1 MSKTIKQME
10 NIKEVIHGKGDVEMS
25 DIEQK
30 ECKKSY
36 YAVIPATVRY
46 DKNIMTAAKLLYGEI
61 TALCN
66 EKGYC
71 WATNE
76 YFANLYGVNKR
87 TIINWINSLAD
98 AGYIQTEIKYKEGTK
113 QIDKRKISLPDT
125 PIKKKKIKCAEPQEH
140 DYDMPSEEKF
150 TTPNVSDFTTPSEKK
165 FTTPVKEFSHT
176 SEEIFTTPS
185 EKKFTENITYK
196 NNTSNNTVNERVCS
210 KINNNNNTD
219 DDSRCFHHPRK
230 KKENFYGRYG
240 NVYLT
245 KQQYKT
251 LITDYG
257 QAVVSDYIGRVDM
270 HCQKNGRTY
279 NDYDAVIRSWI
290 DEDKYTLRSHN
301 SKKRRQS
308 EREHSF
314 DLDEFD
320 EFTRN
325 CVPKLK
331 KTE

>member
-1 MSKTIKQME
+1 MA
-10 NIKEVIHGKGDVEMS
+10 DVG
-25 DIEQK
+25 QA

-46 DKNIMTAAKLLYGEI
+46 DKNIMTGAKLLYGEI

-98 AGYIQTEIKYKEGTK
+98 AGYIQTDIKYKDGTK
-113 QIDKRKISLPDT
+113 QIEKRMISLPDT
-125 PIKKKKIKCAEPQEH
+125 PIKKKEVKCAEPQER
-140 DYDMPSEEKF
+140 DFDTPSEENF
-150 TTPNVSDFTTPSEKK
+150 TTPDVSDFTTPSEKN
-165 FTTPVKEFSHT
+165 FTTLVKEISHP

-185 EKKFTENITYK
+185 EKNFTENITYK
-196 NNTSNNTVNERVCS
+196 NNTSNNTVDERVCN
-210 KINNNNNTD
+210 KINNITTTTE
-219 DDSRCFHHPRK
+219 DSGCFHHPHK
-230 KKENFYGRYG
+230 NKENLYGKYG

-245 KQQYKT
+245 KKQHT
-251 LITDYG
+251 SLITDYG
-257 QAVVSDYIGRVDM
+257 QAVVNDYIDRVDI

-279 NDYDAVIRSWI
+279 SDYEAVIRNWI
-290 DEDKYTLRSHN
+290 DEDKYTSRSHRA
-301 SKKRRQS
+301 KKRQQS

-314 DLDEFD
+314 DLDEFE

-325 CVPKLK
+325 CVPNLK

>member
-10 NIKEVIHGKGDVEMS
+10 NIKEVINGKGDVEMS

-46 DKNIMTAAKLLYGEI
+46 DKNIMTGAKLLYGEI

-87 TIINWINSLAD
+87 TIINWIKSLAD
-98 AGYIQTEIKYKEGTK
+98 AGYIQTDIKYKDGTK
-113 QIDKRKISLPDT
+113 QIDKRMISLPYT
-125 PIKKKKIKCAEPQEH
+125 PISKKEVKCAEPQKRECI
-140 DYDMPSEEKF
+140 PSEKNF
-150 TTPNVSDFTTPSEKK
+150 TTPDVSDFTTPSEKK
-165 FTTPVKEFSHT
+165 FTNPVKEFSHP
-176 SEEIFTTPS
+176 SEEIFTAPS
-185 EKKFTENITYK
+185 EKNCVENITYK

-210 KINNNNNTD
+210 KINNKTNTD
-219 DDSRCFHHPRK
+219 DDSRCFHHPHK
-230 KKENFYGRYG
+230 NEENFYGRYG

-245 KQQYKT
+245 KQQYIT
-251 LITDYG
+251 LTTDYG
-257 QAVVSDYIGRVDM
+257 QAVVNDYIGRVDM

-279 NDYDAVIRSWI
+279 NDYEAVIRSWI
-290 DEDKYTLRSHN
+290 DDDKYTSRSHN

-325 CVPKLK
+325 CVPNLK

>member
-1 MSKTIKQME
+1 ME
-10 NIKEVIHGKGDVEMS
+10 NIKEVINGKGDVEMS

-46 DKNIMTAAKLLYGEI
+46 DKNIMTGAKLLYGEI

-125 PIKKKKIKCAEPQEH
+125 PIKKKKVKCAEPQER
-140 DYDMPSEEKF
+140 DYDTPSEEKF
-150 TTPNVSDFTTPSEKK
+150 TTPDVSDFTTPSEKK
-165 FTTPVKEFSHT
+165 FTTSVKEFSHP

-196 NNTSNNTVNERVCS
+196 NNTSNNTVNESVCN
-210 KINNNNNTD
+210 KINNKTTTD
-219 DDSRCFHHPRK
+219 DDSCYLHHPH
-230 KKENFYGRYG
+230 GTYG
-240 NVYLT
+240 NVYLS
-245 KQQYKT
+245 KQQYRT

-257 QAVVSDYIGRVDM
+257 QAVVDDYIGRVDM

-279 NDYDAVIRSWI
+279 SDYEAVIRSWI
-290 DEDKYTLRSHN
+290 DEDKYTSRSHN

-325 CVPKLK
+325 CVPNLK